1 MCASIVTSVV
11 MTPRTFL
18 PNICEERHVQPKEFF
33 TNDWMLVRKKRLQN
47 AVKYQRL
54 RFLVF
59 ERWFPL
65 KSQSYQR
72 FFVSM
77 SLREMQKQENTNV
90 SLWMESIIK
99 R

>member
-1 MCASIVTSVV
+1 MCASIVTNVF
-11 MTPRTFL
+11 MNPMTFL

-33 TNDWMLVRKKRLQN
+33 TNDLMFVRKKRLQN
-47 AVKYQRL
+47 AIKYQRL

-65 KSQSYQR
+65 KNQSYQR

-99 R
+99 

>member
-1 MCASIVTSVV
+1 MCASIVTNVF
-11 MTPRTFL
+11 MNPMTFL

-33 TNDWMLVRKKRLQN
+33 TNYLMFVRKKRLQN
-47 AVKYQRL
+47 AIKYQRL

-65 KSQSYQR
+65 KNQSYQR

-99 R
+99 